1 MSLALNVVKLLAREA
16 GYPLLE
22 YSTPSYK
29 YFVFDGLPVTLTLD
43 KQGRSLLADRLQ
55 LRDSIRARLKGIN
68 ILEDKS
74 LAELHGLRTW
84 ILAEMPGP
92 MSQCGVKKIKA
103 HNKLGYRWVVDDD
116 YQKLSKWPV

>member
-1 MSLALNVVKLLAREA
+1 MSLSLNVVKLLAREA

-55 LRDSIRARLKGIN
+55 LRDNIRARLKGIN
-68 ILEDKS
+68 ILGDKS

-84 ILAEMPGP
+84 ILAEMPEP
-92 MSQCGVKKIKA
+92 MSQWGVKKIKS
-103 HNKLGYRWVVDDD
+103 HNELGYKWVVDDD
-116 YQKLSKWPV
+116 YRKLSKWPV